1 MGGVGGEVGGGG
13 DVSREGCWKVGRSED
28 LRGEVGGDRAMGGDV
43 GGSRALGR
51 EVGGGRGM
59 GGVVGGG
66 GKRKRNLG
74 SPC

>member
-28 LRGEVGGDRAMGGDV
+28 LRGEVGGDR

-51 EVGGGRGM
+51 DVGGGRGM

-66 GKRKRNLG
+66 GKRKRKLG
-74 SPC
+74 SH